1 MVLTDRLKQKNEPI
15 ASLFNMKR
23 YKVIL
28 QFDSELEEQDIEQ
41 AMNDFLDN
49 VEAADV
55 SEDTDCYIEV
65 VDEYPNFEDI
75 EVDDD

>member
-1 MVLTDRLKQKNEPI
+1 
-15 ASLFNMKR
+15 MKR
-23 YKVIL
+23 YEVTL

-55 SEDTDCYIEV
+55 DDDCYVEV
-65 VDEYPNFEDI
+65 VDEYPDFEEID
-75 EVDDD
+75 VDDD

>member
-1 MVLTDRLKQKNEPI
+1 
-15 ASLFNMKR
+15 MKR
-23 YKVIL
+23 YEVTL

-55 SEDTDCYIEV
+55 DEDNDCYVEV
-65 VDEYPNFEDI
+65 VDEYPDFEEID
-75 EVDDD
+75 VDDD

>member
-1 MVLTDRLKQKNEPI
+1 
-15 ASLFNMKR
+15 MKR
-23 YKVIL
+23 YEVTL
-28 QFDSELEEQDIEQ
+28 QFDSELEERDIEQ

-55 SEDTDCYIEV
+55 DEDNDCYVEV
-65 VDEYPNFEDI
+65 VDEYPDFEDI

>member
-1 MVLTDRLKQKNEPI
+1 
-15 ASLFNMKR
+15 MKR
-23 YKVIL
+23 YEVTL

-55 SEDTDCYIEV
+55 DEDNDCYVEV
-65 VDEYPNFEDI
+65 VDEYPDFEDI

>member
-1 MVLTDRLKQKNEPI
+1 
-15 ASLFNMKR
+15 MKR
-23 YKVIL
+23 YEVTL

-55 SEDTDCYIEV
+55 DEDNDCYVEV
-65 VDEYPNFEDI
+65 VDEYPDFEDI
-75 EVDDD
+75 EIDEDDD